1 MATDLQYREGLT
13 DAQKNQLVTRLDR
26 IKGGSAITDTDKQNF
41 NYGLGNS
48 WESYLIPNTLS
59 ADDVNGSK
67 DITPVNPPNDPTQ
80 AFMSGLAGAN
90 AQNQAQ
96 LTEQQKRLMESQS
109 LYKDAQMIQG
119 VNPDETAYNDRLAQ
133 LEEAY
138 KGTMGKGEAYKQ
150 QLNQA
155 GVSES
160 EKKLAD
166 LNILMAQQQASFQQG
181 MLDTEGKVI
190 PMRFITGQQAQMQKQ
205 YAITAGN
212 TAMMAQA
219 LQGNITMAKQTA
231 MDTVNLEYADR
242 EAKLDMQ
249 KQMLELN
256 YDKLTRSEK
265 KRADELSFVLQKEE
279 QRLAE
284 EKALELNKQNL
295 LIQLAPKGIDTATAN
310 KIKNAKTD
318 GEFFDA
324 IMAATPYLQQAED
337 TKGDW
342 SIFEDA
348 DGNKM
353 MIEKNTGVIRPATVD
368 SSKNYFTDANGT
380 NWNMTGWATDEDK
393 VQKMQSISD
402 RIGKLTDE
410 NLEAKVKQFAPGL
423 TADMVRETSAKT
435 GVSWE
440 ALLTMV
446 TQEAT
451 VGGQMSNVANKNN
464 NFGGLTWSENTQWRQ
479 SPYNGEKGT
488 ARPSAE
494 GGNYIKFPT
503 KQAGLD
509 AMGALMAQFGTV
521 VKKEP
526 TQDSE
531 VKSFVSRVNSGK
543 LTDAQ
548 ALNEITPTK
557 KKALIEALATTPKE
571 TDSQDLS
578 NAKAKLITINDISK
592 SGSLNDIVG
601 KGYFDTDWGRF
612 DVAKQFGDYYAVL
625 GNIKNI
631 TDQLTLDKL
640 IEAKKAGATFGALSN
655 TELEMLANAAT
666 AINNWAIY
674 KNDKGKFV
682 TYSNDGKN
690 ELVGYRVDEKSF
702 NKELQKIKDFYN
714 KAIERTGNA
723 SYRTMNDGSVWQID
737 ENGNYTQI

>member
-13 DAQKNQLVTRLDR
+13 DTQKNQLVTRLDR
-26 IKGGSAITDTDKQNF
+26 IKAGSAITDTDKANF
-41 NYGLGNS
+41 NYGLGTS
-48 WESYLIPNTLS
+48 WESYLGQNLNY
-59 ADDVNGSK
+59 DGLGK
-67 DITPVNPPNDPTQ
+67 TPTPATPTPQPDPTQ
-80 AFMSGLAGAN
+80 AFMNGLAGAN
-90 AQNQAQ
+90 TQNQAQ
-96 LTEQQKRLMESQS
+96 LTEQQQRLLESQK
-109 LYKDAQMIQG
+109 LMKDAQMLQG
-119 VNPDETAYNDRLAQ
+119 TNPDQTAYDQRMTQ

-150 QLNQA
+150 QLEQA
-155 GVSES
+155 GVPEAQ
-160 EKKLAD
+160 KQLAD
-166 LNILMAQQQASFQQG
+166 LNILMAQQQASFNQG

-231 MDTVNLEYADR
+231 MDTVNLKYADR
-242 EAKLDMQ
+242 EAELNMQ

-256 YDKLTRSEK
+256 YDKLTRSEQ
-265 KRADELSFVLQKEE
+265 KRADELNFMLQREE
-279 QRLAE
+279 ARIAE

-324 IMAATPYLQQAED
+324 IMAAAPYLQQAED

-353 MIEKNTGVIRPATVD
+353 MIEKNTGTIRPATVD

-380 NWNMTGWATDEDK
+380 AWNMDSWAVDPSK
-393 VQKMQSISD
+393 AQQMQVISD

-410 NLEAKVKQFAPGL
+410 NLESKVKQFAPGL
-423 TADMVRETSAKT
+423 TADMIRETSAKT

-464 NFGGLTWSENTQWRQ
+464 NFGGLLWSEKTQWRQ

-488 ARPSAE
+488 ARPSKE
-494 GGNYIKFPT
+494 GGNYTKFPS

-521 VKKEP
+521 VPQTSKNRQEALSMVERVFNGEITEEEAYKRASSDAVKKE
-526 TQDSE
+526 
-531 VKSFVSRVNSGK
+531 
-543 LTDAQ
+543 LTLELAKMP
-548 ALNEITPTK
+548 AKENEIKDYVVQEKLNTIDTLK
-557 KKALIEALATTPKE
+557 NHKALDTAVGPTILARGLYGGQWDLISGNTTDFIATTENLLKGLTLQE
-571 TDSQDLS
+571 LFD
-578 NAKAKLITINDISK
+578 AKAK
-592 SGSLNDIVG
+592 
-601 KGYFDTDWGRF
+601 
-612 DVAKQFGDYYAVL
+612 
-625 GNIKNI
+625 
-631 TDQLTLDKL
+631 
-640 IEAKKAGATFGALSN
+640 GATFGALSN
-655 TELEMLANAAT
+655 AELEMLANSASKLTSFRVTLPFSDKVIGYNSSEKVFKEELDRIQTLIAMANQRISSGKVKIMADGT
-666 AINNWAIY
+666 YWEKLDDGTY
-674 KNDKGKFV
+674 K
-682 TYSNDGKN
+682 
-690 ELVGYRVDEKSF
+690 
-702 NKELQKIKDFYN
+702 KI
-714 KAIERTGNA
+714 
-723 SYRTMNDGSVWQID
+723 
-737 ENGNYTQI
+737 